1 MNRQSVSIPLDLG
14 GSARKRMKKIT
25 LNNVRACA
33 RFILFGCALLIFSAS
48 VATAQDQ
55 PQTTPRPPRPQSPI
69 PPDRD
74 NPQLGSFEEEIRAKR
89 AIRLAEKDHKENLER
104 ARQILELAKD
114 VQASLKDK
122 ATIDRDSMKKVERL
136 EKLTKKIRNEA
147 GGEDEEVEIVDR
159 PTNITGAVN
168 QIVETAE
175 SLSKTVHDTP
185 RQVVSASMI
194 STANVLLEL
203 IKLLRGFDPRP

>member
-1 MNRQSVSIPLDLG
+1 MILDW
-14 GSARKRMKKIT
+14 
-25 LNNVRACA
+25 A
-33 RFILFGCALLIFSAS
+33 RFIVFSCVLLFLSAGL
-48 VATAQDQ
+48 AAQDQ
-55 PQTTPRPPRPQSPI
+55 PITPRPARPQSPL

-74 NPQLGSFEEEIRAKR
+74 NPHLGSFEEEIKAKR
-89 AIRLAEKDHKENLER
+89 AIKLAEKDHKENLER
-104 ARQILELAKD
+104 ARQILDLAKD
-114 VQASLKDK
+114 LQASLKDK
-122 ATIDRDSMKKVERL
+122 TTIDRNSLKKIERL

-147 GGEDEEVEIVDR
+147 GGEDEEVKIVDR

-168 QIVETAE
+168 QIAETAE

-203 IKLLRGFDPRP
+203 IRLLRGFDPRP

>member
-1 MNRQSVSIPLDLG
+1 MISDF
-14 GSARKRMKKIT
+14 
-25 LNNVRACA
+25 A
-33 RFILFGCALLIFSAS
+33 RFIVFGCMLLVLCASS
-48 VATAQDQ
+48 VAAQND
-55 PQTTPRPPRPQSPI
+55 PSGTPLPPRPQSPL
-69 PPDRD
+69 PQD
-74 NPQLGSFEEEIRAKR
+74 NPSIGSFEEEIKAKR
-89 AIRLAEKDHKENLER
+89 AIKLAEKDHKENLER

-114 VQASLKDK
+114 LEAGLKDK
-122 ATIDRDSMKKVERL
+122 SSIDRESLKKIERL

-147 GGEDEEVEIVDR
+147 GGEDEEVKIVDH

-175 SLSKTVHDTP
+175 SLSKHVHDTP

-203 IKLLRGFDPRP
+203 IKLLRGFDPRQ

>member
-1 MNRQSVSIPLDLG
+1 MI
-14 GSARKRMKKIT
+14 
-25 LNNVRACA
+25 LNWA
-33 RFILFGCALLIFSAS
+33 RFIVFGCVVLLLSAGM
-48 VATAQDQ
+48 AAAQNE
-55 PQTTPRPPRPQSPI
+55 PQTTPRPPRPQSPL
-69 PPDRD
+69 PSDRD
-74 NPQLGSFEEEIRAKR
+74 NPQLGSFEEEIKAKR

-114 VQASLKDK
+114 LQTSLKDK
-122 ATIDRDSMKKVERL
+122 TTIDRESSKKIERL

-147 GGEDEEVEIVDR
+147 GGEDEEVKIVDR

-168 QIVETAE
+168 QIAETAE

-203 IKLLRGFDPRP
+203 IRLLRGFDPRP

>member
-1 MNRQSVSIPLDLG
+1 MILDW
-14 GSARKRMKKIT
+14 
-25 LNNVRACA
+25 A
-33 RFILFGCALLIFSAS
+33 RFIVFAGAILVFSAS
-48 VATAQDQ
+48 TAAAQNE

-69 PPDRD
+69 PADRD

-89 AIRLAEKDHKENLER
+89 AIKLAEKDHKENLDR

-114 VQASLKDK
+114 LQASLKDK
-122 ATIDRDSMKKVERL
+122 NTIDRNSSKKIERL

-147 GGEDEEVEIVDR
+147 GGEDEEVKIVDR
-159 PTNITGAVN
+159 PTSITGAAN
-168 QIVETAE
+168 QIADTAE
-175 SLSKTVHDTP
+175 ALSKTVHDTP

-203 IKLLRGFDPRP
+203 IKLLRGFDPRS